1 MKILVTGA
9 SGLVGSNLSR
19 RLWQAGHEVIEL
31 RRHSGTATPQPTW
44 HVEAGRI
51 DLAPAGPLDAV
62 VHLAGE
68 NIAQR
73 WTPEAMARIRD
84 SRVEGTRL
92 LSEALAGFAQP
103 PRVLVCAS
111 ATGFYGD
118 RGEEVLDEHSARGR
132 GFLADVCRDW
142 EAATA
147 PASRRGLRVATV
159 RLGVVLASQGGA
171 LAKMLPTFRLGLGGP
186 LGSGRQYWSWIT
198 LDDLLEVFVR
208 LVEDATLSGA
218 FNAVAPHTVT
228 NREFTAALA
237 RALGRPAVLP
247 VPAFALRMMMGGMAD
262 EALLASARV
271 KPARLVEA
279 GFRFQFPELGAALHH
294 LLRKGGEAASS

>member
-1 MKILVTGA
+1 MKILITGA
-9 SGLVGSNLSR
+9 SGLVGSNLSQ
-19 RLWQAGHEVIEL
+19 RLRKAGHEVIEL
-31 RRHSGTATPQPTW
+31 RRRRGATAAEPTW
-44 HVEAGRI
+44 EVEAGRI

-73 WTPEAMARIRD
+73 WTPEAMARIRN
-84 SRVEGTRL
+84 SRVEGTRI
-92 LSEALAGFAQP
+92 LSEALVGLPQP

-111 ATGFYGD
+111 AIGFYGD
-118 RGEEVLDEHSARGR
+118 RGEEGLDEQSAPGH

-142 EAATA
+142 EAATT
-147 PASRRGLRVATV
+147 PAIRRGIRVATV

-171 LAKMLPTFRLGLGGP
+171 LGKMLPSFRLGLGGP

-198 LDDLLEVFVR
+198 LHDLLEVFVR
-208 LVEDATLSGA
+208 LVEDATLSGPI
-218 FNAVAPHTVT
+218 NAVTPNPVT
-228 NREFTAALA
+228 NREFTVTLA
-237 RALGRPAVLP
+237 RVLARPAALP
-247 VPAFALRMMMGGMAD
+247 VPAFALRIMMGRMAD

-271 KPARLVEA
+271 KPARLLEA

-294 LLRKGGEAASS
+294 LWRERGEAAAS